1 MYAYII
7 HVVPRLACAVL
18 SPPMFSQFRNVVEG
32 LAQPRPQQP
41 SPRRS
46 PSLERARS
54 SSPAKS
60 LVERHLKAKLE
71 DRLRASFTVGEASN
85 PTTPAPS
92 SRVSPAPQSV
102 TEHPLSSDLPL
113 QAAAIPLPSTPPN
126 DHNLDH
132 DYDPPSDAS
141 FTLLSPPLTVSPE
154 VPDMPVPADHG
165 SDLVMELESINQSSP
180 PKSPLADAPIISH
193 VPEQKMAAPEE
204 DAGVCDAN
212 QSTVTTSISQ
222 DEPNIVSNASSV
234 VETAPA
240 NQQELVQVPIPVEES
255 QSGNSVD
262 VETLRER
269 LQLMEQKFTGQWYP
283 FSLCR
288 PRPLIRNRYFC
299 VVCGAAN

>member
-1 MYAYII
+1 
-7 HVVPRLACAVL
+7 
-18 SPPMFSQFRNVVEG
+18 

-46 PSLERARS
+46 ASLERARP

-60 LVERHLKAKLE
+60 LAERHLKAKLE
-71 DRLRASFTVGEASN
+71 DRLRASFTIGEASN

-92 SRVSPAPQSV
+92 SRVSPAPQPV

-113 QAAAIPLPSTPPN
+113 RAAAIPLPNSPPN
-126 DHNLDH
+126 GHNHDH

-154 VPDMPVPADHG
+154 VPDMPVLADHG
-165 SDLVMELESINQSSP
+165 SDLVMELESVNQSSP
-180 PKSPLADAPIISH
+180 PKSPLADSPIISH
-193 VPEQKMAAPEE
+193 VPEQKTAAPEE

-212 QSTVTTSISQ
+212 QSIVTTSISQ
-222 DEPNIVSNASSV
+222 DEPDIVSNASV
-234 VETAPA
+234 VETPQA
-240 NQQELVQVPIPVEES
+240 NQQESVQVPIPVEES

-269 LQLMEQKFTGQWYP
+269 LQLMERQFTGQWHP

-288 PRPLIRNRYFC
+288 PRPLIRNRCFC
-299 VVCGAAN
+299 VVSGAANREIGC